1 MSGSK
6 GEGAD
11 VLVGCECFEFSCCV
25 GVVVF
30 PSNELGGVGCMSL
43 GIAVERFDHSEF
55 DVCSILNLRVRKG
68 LIINL
73 TH

>member
-1 MSGSK
+1 M
-6 GEGAD
+6 
-11 VLVGCECFEFSCCV
+11 
-25 GVVVF
+25 F